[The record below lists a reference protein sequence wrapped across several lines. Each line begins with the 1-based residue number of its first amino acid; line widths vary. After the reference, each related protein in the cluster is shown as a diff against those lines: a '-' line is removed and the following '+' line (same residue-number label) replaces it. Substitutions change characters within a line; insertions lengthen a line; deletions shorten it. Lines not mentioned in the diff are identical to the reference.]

1 LSGPS
6 PGIDRRAARRR
17 FDRAAATYAKAS
29 RLESEVAAR
38 MQERLDYMKIAP
50 RRILDA
56 ASGPPGRA
64 LAKRYSGAEVI
75 ALDFSL
81 AMLRAGSS
89 FGLFRRKPLAVCAD
103 LERLPIATEEVELVW
118 CNMAL
123 HWLADPLPALK
134 EFARVLAAEG
144 LLMFSTLGPDA
155 LKELRA
161 AAGPNRVHGFID
173 MHDIGDMLLAAGF
186 AAPVMDMEM
195 IRFEYTTQKSLL
207 EDLRASGQTN
217 ARADRPRGLHGR
229 RFRERLNSA
238 LGAAATFEVV
248 YGHAWK
254 ARAPDHSAKTIRV
267 FKRMP

>member
-1 LSGPS
+1 LNARS
-6 PGIDRRAARRR
+6 PQIDRAAARRR
-17 FDRAAATYAKAS
+17 FEQAARTYPDAT
-29 RLESEVAAR
+29 RLEGEVGAR
-38 MQERLDYMKIAP
+38 MLERLHYVRIAP

-56 ASGPPGRA
+56 GSGPPDRA
-64 LAKRYSGAEVI
+64 LGKRYPGAEVVAVDF
-75 ALDFSL
+75 ALS
-81 AMLRAGSS
+81 MLRAGKR
-89 FGLFRRKPLAVCAD
+89 GLFSRNPQRVCAD
-103 LERLPIATEEVELVW
+103 LARLPLADGVVDLVW

-123 HWLADPLPALK
+123 HWLPDPLAAFR
-134 EFARVLAAEG
+134 EFARVLAPEG

>member
-17 FDRAAATYAKAS
+17 FDRAAASYGKAS
-29 RLESEVAAR
+29 RLEAEVAGR
-38 MQERLDYMKIAP
+38 MFERLDYVKIAP

-64 LAKRYSGAEVI
+64 LGQRYPGAEVI

-81 AMLRAGSS
+81 AMLRAGTG
-89 FGLFRRKPLAVCAD
+89 FGFFRKKPLAVCGD
-103 LERLPIATEEVELVW
+103 LERLPIAAAEVELVW

-123 HWLADPLPALK
+123 HWLADPLPALR

-161 AAGPNRVHGFID
+161 AAGASRVHGFID
-173 MHDIGDMLLAAGF
+173 MHDIGDMLVAAGF
-186 AAPVMDMEM
+186 TAPVIDMEM

-207 EDLRASGQTN
+207 EDLRATGQTN

-229 RFRERLNSA
+229 RFGERLNSA
-238 LGAAATFEVV
+238 LGTSATFEVV

-254 ARAPDHSAKTIRV
+254 ARPPVHDAKTIRV

>member
-1 LSGPS
+1 LSAPS

-17 FDRAAATYAKAS
+17 FDRAAATYEKAS
-29 RLESEVAAR
+29 RLEAEVASR
-38 MQERLDYMKIAP
+38 MFGRLDYMKIAP

-64 LAKRYSGAEVI
+64 LGKRYPGAEII

-81 AMLRAGSS
+81 AMLRAGRRAG
-89 FGLFRRKPLAVCAD
+89 FFRRKPLAVCGD
-103 LERLPIATEEVELVW
+103 LERLPIAAEEVELVC

-123 HWLADPLPALK
+123 HWLGDPLPALR
-134 EFARVLAAEG
+134 EFARVLTAEG

-161 AAGPNRVHGFID
+161 AAGSSRVHGFID

-195 IRFEYTTQKSLL
+195 IRFEYATRSLL
-207 EDLRASGQTN
+207 EDLRATGQTN
-217 ARADRPRGLHGR
+217 ARADRPRGLAGR
-229 RFRERLNSA
+229 RFLERLRA
-238 LGAAATFEVV
+238 PGASATFEVV

-254 ARAPDHSAKTIRV
+254 ARPPVHDAKTIRV